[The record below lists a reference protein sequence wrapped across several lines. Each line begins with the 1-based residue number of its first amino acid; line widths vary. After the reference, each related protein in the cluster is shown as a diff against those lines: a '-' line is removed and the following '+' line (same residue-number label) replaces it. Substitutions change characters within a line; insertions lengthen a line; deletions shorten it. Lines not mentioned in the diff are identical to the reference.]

1 MRESEL
7 LSHIANIAAHQAR
20 RYPFIALGPGDDCAV
35 VRSPSGDPLL
45 LTVDNV
51 VEGRHFPPE
60 TPIDLV
66 ARKAIAR
73 SISDIAAMGARPLC
87 ALAAAVLPTEYPHAR
102 ELASAIHRWGE
113 FFHCPVVGGDISS
126 AVGPLVI
133 SVTVIGTRPESA
145 PGTEHGLSLSAPPH
159 PSASSPFWR
168 PLTRAGA
175 RAGDELWV
183 TGPLGASLV
192 SGRHLRFTPRIVEG
206 MAAAYSPLVHAM
218 MDLSDGLG
226 RDAARM
232 AEASGVRIVLDA
244 SRVPRTSE
252 CRSWLGACRD
262 GEDYELLIA
271 ADPALRTEHG
281 GVIPG
286 VAGLP
291 SVPLIGPIGLV
302 SAVDERHPA
311 ECTIF
316 TPDGP
321 HDAAAMGWEH

>member
-7 LSHIANIAAHQAR
+7 LSHIANIAADQPR
-20 RYPFIALGPGDDCAV
+20 RYPFVALGPGDDCAV
-35 VRSPSGDPLL
+35 VRSESGDPLL

-51 VEGRHFPPE
+51 VEGRHFTAD
-60 TPIDLV
+60 TPVDLV

-87 ALAAAVLPTEYPHAR
+87 ALAAAVLPTEYPYAR
-102 ELASAIHRWGE
+102 ELASAIHHWGE
-113 FFHCPVVGGDISS
+113 FFRCPVVGGDVSS
-126 AVGPLVI
+126 ADGPLVI
-133 SVTVIGTRPESA
+133 SVTVIGTRPESTTYA
-145 PGTEHGLSLSAPPH
+145 ERHA
-159 PSASSPFWR
+159 ASSGVPHAVPISPAWR
-168 PLTRAGA
+168 ALGRGGA

-183 TGPLGASLV
+183 TGPLGASFV
-192 SGRHLRFTPRIVEG
+192 SGKHLRFTPRIDEG
-206 MAAAYSPLVHAM
+206 IVAGYSPLIHAM
-218 MDLSDGLG
+218 LDVSDGLG

-232 AEASGVRIVLDA
+232 AESSGVRIVLDA
-244 SRVPRTSE
+244 SRVPRTTE

-271 ADPALRTEHG
+271 ADPALRTKCG

-286 VAGLP
+286 AAGLP
-291 SVPLIGPIGLV
+291 PVALIGPIGLV
-302 SAVDERHPA
+302 SAVDERHAA

-321 HDAAAMGWEH
+321 QEAAAMGWDH

>member
-7 LSHIANIAAHQAR
+7 LSHIANIAAHQPR
-20 RYPFIALGPGDDCAV
+20 QYPFVALGPGDDCAL
-35 VRSPSGDPLL
+35 VRAPSGDPLL

-51 VEGRHFPPE
+51 VEGRHFTPE
-60 TPIDLV
+60 TTVDLI

-87 ALAAAVLPTEYPHAR
+87 ALAAAVLPTDYPHAR

-113 FFHCPVVGGDISS
+113 FFHCPVVGGDVSS
-126 AVGPLVI
+126 ADGPLVI
-133 SVTVIGTRPESA
+133 SVTVVGTSPETST
-145 PGTEHGLSLSAPPH
+145 GSGS
-159 PSASSPFWR
+159 WR
-168 PLTRAGA
+168 PLTRSGA
-175 RAGDELWV
+175 RAGDELWL

-192 SGRHLRFTPRIVEG
+192 SGRHLRFTPRINEG
-206 MAAAYSPLVHAM
+206 LVAAHSPLVHAM

-232 AEASGVRIVLDA
+232 AEASGVRIVLDS
-244 SRVPRTSE
+244 SRLPRTSE

-271 ADPALRTEHG
+271 ASPELRTRHA
-281 GVIPG
+281 GVIPAA
-286 VAGLP
+286 AGLP
-291 SVPLIGPIGLV
+291 PVPLIGPIGLV
-302 SAVDERHPA
+302 SAIDDRHPA

-321 HDAAAMGWEH
+321 QDAASMGWEH